1 MTRLVEKPPD
11 GAHYDFDF
19 AAWIERQ
26 AALLR
31 ADKFT
36 ELDRANLLEEL
47 DELGSNLHHELRSRM
62 IVLLAH
68 LLKCRYQPQRKCRS
82 LLSTISEQRDQIALR
97 LERSPSLRRYIERY
111 TDAAYPA
118 AVARAS
124 IETGLPKSAFP
135 TALPFSQQE
144 VQDIDFIP

>member
-1 MTRLVEKPPD
+1 MTRLIEKPPD
-11 GAHYDFDF
+11 GADYNVDF
-19 AAWIERQ
+19 AAWVERQ
-26 AALLR
+26 VALLR
-31 ADKFT
+31 VDKFT
-36 ELDRANLLEEL
+36 ELDRENLLEEL
-47 DELGSNLHHELRSRM
+47 DELGSNLHHELRTRM

-82 LLSTISEQRDQIALR
+82 WLSTISEQRDQIALR

-124 IETGLPKSAFP
+124 VETRLPKSTFP

-144 VQDIDFIP
+144 VLDIDFIP